1 MRLCGKCFGDD
12 DDSDESDGSSSDDG
26 SDGGSDGDDDGT
38 VMTVSIVNPDF
49 LSDLAHFISTA
60 RYLYA

>member
-49 LSDLAHFISTA
+49 FPT
-60 RYLYA
+60 